1 MDMAASNVISILL
14 VDDHALV
21 RESLRLL
28 IDASPDMR
36 VVGEAG
42 SCAEALREAEA
53 TQPHVVVLDLLLE
66 EEQAVDILPPLLA
79 LAAQPKVL
87 VLTSLRDTEAHRT
100 AIRLGAS
107 GIVHKET
114 HGDVFLKAIRC
125 VHGGELWLD
134 RCLTASVVEELRRGD
149 TPLEKSPVDPAAA
162 LSSRE
167 YQIARLV
174 AQGHSAQQIASQLF
188 ISEKTV
194 RNHLSAIY
202 EKLQVSGRL
211 DLALYATR
219 NNWDV

>member
-1 MDMAASNVISILL
+1 MDRDSSNAIRILL

-28 IDASPDMR
+28 IDACPDMC

-42 SCAEALREAEA
+42 NCAEALRQAGA
-53 TQPHVVVLDLLLE
+53 TQPNVIVLDLLLE
-66 EEQAVDILPPLLA
+66 QEDALEVLPNLLA
-79 LAAQPKVL
+79 LPTQPKVL
-87 VLTSLRDTEAHRT
+87 ILTSLRDSEAHRA

-107 GIVHKET
+107 GIVLKQT
-114 HGDVFLKAIRC
+114 CGDVFLKAIRC

-134 RCLTASVVEELRRGD
+134 RCMTAAMVEELRCSNAA
-149 TPLEKSPVDPAAA
+149 PKKPAAT

-167 YQIARLV
+167 HQIAHLV
-174 AQGHSAQQIASQLF
+174 AQGRSAQQIANQLF

-194 RNHLSAIY
+194 RNHLTTIY

-211 DLALYATR
+211 GLAHYAR
-219 NNWDV
+219 RHNWDT